1 MGRCS
6 LCASNK
12 VTRHLSALCF
22 QVRPSRLRIAQWRLP
37 RFPMTAWSHR
47 TRKLIHGDTSPL
59 RRDYSEPLEGFPQ
72 ANQQRHGI
80 HAEVLPLAP
89 LLSPNKTARQRIGE
103 GPHPHIFLLP
113 HGEAALPPSANT
125 LGLRVTHRSDRYHR
139 VCSNTN
145 YGTKS
150 NMKSH
155 IAAGD
160 QR

>member
-22 QVRPSRLRIAQWRLP
+22 QVRPSRLRIAQWGLP
-37 RFPMTAWSHR
+37 RFPTADRFHR

-59 RRDYSEPLEGFPQ
+59 RRDYSKLLEGFPQ

-80 HAEVLPLAP
+80 HAEVLPPDP
-89 LLSPNKTARQRIGE
+89 LPSPNTTARQRIDE
-103 GPHPHIFLLP
+103 GPHPHNSLLP
-113 HGEAALPPSANT
+113 HGEAALPRSANT
-125 LGLRVTHRSDRYHR
+125 AGLGTTHRSDRYPW
-139 VCSNTN
+139 VCPNTH

-150 NMKSH
+150 NMQGHS
-155 IAAGD
+155 ATDD